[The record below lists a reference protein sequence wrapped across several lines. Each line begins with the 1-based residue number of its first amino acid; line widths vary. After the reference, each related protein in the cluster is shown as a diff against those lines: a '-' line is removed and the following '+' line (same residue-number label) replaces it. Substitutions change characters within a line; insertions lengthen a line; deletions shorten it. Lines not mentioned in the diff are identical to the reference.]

1 MNAAAWQRFQQLPVP
16 SSREVDW
23 RHFDLRSLPLDNV
36 DKRAQ
41 PARVTFR
48 GQPPTGV
55 IFGLI
60 SQHRAA
66 ASRFLGGAIAW
77 QNRHKFVAL
86 HEALWEDGA
95 VLIVPRDCRV
105 AEPLEIHYE
114 LPNHD
119 ATSFPRTLIVL
130 EPGAEVTVVQ
140 RFTGGPSLEA
150 GATELFVHPGAHLHY
165 ISLHNLAP
173 TSYDFLIKRAW
184 VGQDAEIDWV
194 IGMFGGGFAR
204 YDIECEMEGR
214 GGSSFMYGVGVAAN
228 RQQLGQFTRQH
239 HRSGDTTSDL
249 LFKNVL
255 RDRVVSSYTG
265 TIRVEKNCNGTNAYQ
280 SNRNL
285 VLDRDVQCDTRPV
298 LEIESNQL
306 RCTHG
311 ATVGRLD
318 DQQMFYLR
326 SRGLNEAQ
334 ARQMLIEA
342 FLEPVLARIRVE
354 RVRLEFQEL
363 IHQKIIR

>member
-1 MNAAAWQRFQQLPVP
+1 MNPVAWQRFLQLPMP
-16 SSREVDW
+16 SRHDVDW
-23 RHFDLRSLPLDNV
+23 RHLDLRALRLERV
-36 DKRAQ
+36 EKRTQ

-55 IFGLI
+55 IFGKL
-60 SQHRAA
+60 SGHRTEAN
-66 ASRFLGGAIAW
+66 RFLGKAIAW
-77 QNRHKFVAL
+77 ENRHKFVAL

-95 VLIVPRDCRV
+95 VVLVPKNCRV
-105 AEPLEIHYE
+105 TDPLEIHYE

-119 ATSFPRTLIVL
+119 SAAFPRTLIVL
-130 EPGAEVTVVQ
+130 EPGAEATVVQ
-140 RFTGGPSLEA
+140 KYTGAPSLQA
-150 GATELFVHPGAHLHY
+150 GATELFVQPGAHLHY
-165 ISLHNLAP
+165 ISLHQLAP
-173 TSYDFLIKRAW
+173 TSFDFLIKRAR
-184 VGQDAEIDWV
+184 VAQDAEIDWV
-194 IGMFGGGFAR
+194 IGMFGAALGR

-214 GGSSFMYGVGVAAN
+214 GGSSFMYGVGLGAG
-228 RQQLGQFTRQH
+228 QEQLAQFTHQH

-255 RDRVVSSYTG
+255 RDRAVSSYTG

-285 VLDRDVQCDTRPV
+285 VLSREVQCDTRPV

-318 DQQMFYLR
+318 DNQMFYLR

-334 ARQMLIEA
+334 ARQILIEA
-342 FLEPVLARIRVE
+342 FLEPVLARIRVDT
-354 RVRLEFQEL
+354 VRREFEEL
-363 IHQKIIR
+363 IRQKIIR